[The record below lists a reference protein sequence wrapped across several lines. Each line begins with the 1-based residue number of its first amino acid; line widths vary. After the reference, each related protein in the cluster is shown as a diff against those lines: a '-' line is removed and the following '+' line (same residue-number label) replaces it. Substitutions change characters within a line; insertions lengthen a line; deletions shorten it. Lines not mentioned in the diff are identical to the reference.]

1 MIYKIRLLIISSLLL
16 LAGCYN
22 NAHIQTQ
29 RELQKGES
37 STNVGV
43 IVPSI
48 SSDERFETH
57 IAAQRIEFSHL
68 KGFKKFEFGYYGGVG
83 LLMDQ
88 LAPIGLGGLIL
99 RKNINTGFSPIKIGL
114 HAEYG
119 KVTERDKSLAG
130 FQSRLSI
137 TTLTS
142 SKKSSYLGLH
152 GLLSIS
158 RRTEDRWR
166 DTSVNTESGLT
177 YDQIKVVNEENYN
190 SYGYGLTLGSE
201 KFSNSFSVQTQIDI
215 SMVKNIWDDIE
226 PNRSKIDH
234 KFVPLVSLSAGIN
247 FFNPIEQFDQDFIPM
262 PNVEKAERKGN
273 EYTLKTDE
281 PESYSFK
288 NSSTDSYVFFDQSS
302 EKIIQRGTYS
312 PYELAQRHMNEP
324 TVHRF
329 LTAMTPFITY
339 LGLFIPFAEDETF
352 EKLEAPAPVSYSYAL
367 FGIVPQILSDRIA
380 KNIQLS
386 SDESENMAFKEV
398 YVKELRKLRHKKT
411 IKDFGIMYLVGVLP
425 VSILLHAWDDSGW

>member
-1 MIYKIRLLIISSLLL
+1 MIYKTRLLIISSLLL
-16 LAGCYN
+16 FAGCYN

-119 KVTERDKSLAG
+119 KVTERDKSLVG
-130 FQSRLSI
+130 FQSRPSI

-166 DTSVNTESGLT
+166 YTSVNTESGLT
-177 YDQIKVVNEENYN
+177 YDRIKVVNEENYN
-190 SYGYGLTLGSE
+190 SYGYGLTLGLE

-215 SMVKNIWDDIE
+215 SMVKNIWDDRE

-234 KFVPLVSLSAGIN
+234 KFAPLVSLSAGIN
-247 FFNPIEQFDQDFIPM
+247 FFNPIEQFDQAFIPM
-262 PNVEKAERKGN
+262 PNVEKTERKGN

-312 PYELAQRHMNEP
+312 PYELAQKHMNEP

-329 LTAMTPFITY
+329 LTFMTPFITS
-339 LGLFIPFAEDETF
+339 LGLFIPLFEAFETS
-352 EKLEAPAPVSYSYAL
+352 EGPAPVSYSYAL

-380 KNIQLS
+380 KNIQRF
-386 SDESENMAFKEV
+386 SDESENIAFKET

-411 IKDFGIMYLVGVLP
+411 LKYFGIMSLVGVLP
-425 VSILLHAWDDSGW
+425 VSFLLQDVSERK